1 MQPDQRIDAAPGRLA
16 VLLGNTRAM
25 WDAFLAACRAD
36 ARLLQAEHP
45 LDAYVEQRVRAAA
58 GSLGSAPVPN
68 PALCRPLAQGL
79 WPPGRRWR
87 PGALTGPGTSCC
99 QG

>member
-1 MQPDQRIDAAPGRLA
+1 
-16 VLLGNTRAM
+16 M

-79 WPPGRRWR
+79 
-87 PGALTGPGTSCC
+87 
-99 QG
+99 